1 MLEEHTVIIE
11 KHDDWY
17 VAYLADMP
25 GVNTQGRTTVVCSVE
40 GKQSTLRCPT
50 MQQTT
55 DGMQRKRGELS

>member
-25 GVNTQGRTTVVCSVE
+25 GVNTQGRTEEEARANLADALSE
-40 GKQSTLRCPT
+40 FLAG
-50 MQQTT
+50 
-55 DGMQRKRGELS
+55 QRQLACE